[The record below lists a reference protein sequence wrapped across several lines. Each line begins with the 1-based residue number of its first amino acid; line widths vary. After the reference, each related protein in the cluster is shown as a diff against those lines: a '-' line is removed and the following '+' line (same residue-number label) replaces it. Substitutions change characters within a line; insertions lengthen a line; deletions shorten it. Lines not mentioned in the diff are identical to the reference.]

1 MTYIPLY
8 LKTNACSKTLKVLN
22 IAYTIKLM
30 FTYFSTNTY
39 SLHIRSISSPFKPFF
54 MHNSNLKLMFA
65 SQVTLTKKSYANFS
79 WELPIF
85 SFQWVFHDSDRYA
98 YFCIWKVSYMSTLL
112 WRYYRDQTDN
122 KSHKPDN
129 LQYFLSYAFIK

>member
-1 MTYIPLY
+1 MKYNFTILNSILLFSMTYIPLY
-8 LKTNACSKTLKVLN
+8 LKTNACAKTLKLLN

-65 SQVTLTKKSYANFS
+65 LEVILTKKSYANFS
-79 WELPIF
+79 WGLPIF
-85 SFQWVFHDSDRYA
+85 SFQWVFHGSDRYA
-98 YFCIWKVSYMSTLL
+98 YFCIWKEYHKCQPLHEGTIQINLI
-112 WRYYRDQTDN
+112 R
-122 KSHKPDN
+122 KS
-129 LQYFLSYAFIK
+129 